1 MQVQTSF
8 LGETEFYDKIAEDS
22 KQVLIQLISEAGFGK
37 TSSLRTIIA
46 HCKKKHPD
54 IVFKIFD
61 ISLAWFGCAPTKYR
75 QFVTMDKIKLGQ
87 VANIDDCVY
96 EIGRLTEE
104 ERRAFVGTIIGLD
117 YRKRYELKLKT
128 EQGTEEER
136 EKAKKIWGALP
147 TLVMVYEESNIY
159 FGSYSFRKNDEY
171 SPMFQMF
178 VSVGRNYKMRGFL
191 VATAEIGEMA
201 PSLRRRSRKIY
212 GRLES
217 EGDLAVVRRKN
228 KDLAKYLIEIPKYH
242 FVYLSDKP
250 YGPVKVPDLVK
261 NVPEDYVV
269 VVPPQPQKRSWWT
282 EFIIGAFIMLMLILY
297 LRGL

>member
-1 MQVQTSF
+1 MQTLIS
-8 LGETEFYDKIAEDS
+8 LDDSKLEDNEFYDKIASDS
-22 KQVLIQLISEAGFGK
+22 KQVLIQLVSEAGHGK
-37 TSSLRTIIA
+37 TSSLRTIIDY
-46 HCKKKHPD
+46 CRKKHPD

-61 ISLAWFGCAPTKYR
+61 VSQAWYHCAPTKYR
-75 QFVTMDKIKLGQ
+75 QYVTRDRIAKGQ
-87 VANIDDCVY
+87 VANIVDCVY
-96 EIGRLTEE
+96 EIGALSDEE
-104 ERRAFVGTIIGLD
+104 KRAFVGTIIGLD
-117 YRKRYELKLKT
+117 YSKRYNDKMNGDGKLDNYF
-128 EQGTEEER
+128 
-136 EKAKKIWGALP
+136 
-147 TLVMVYEESNIY
+147 TLVYVFEESNIY
-159 FGSYSFRKNDEY
+159 FGSYSFRKNDQY

-228 KDLAKYLIEIPKYH
+228 KELAQYLIEIPKYH

-261 NVPEDYVV
+261 NVPDDYVV
-269 VVPPQPQKRSWWT
+269 QVVEVEKVSLNGGWWIR
-282 EFIIGAFIMLMLILY
+282 FLAALGIFIMFAWYIIQL
-297 LRGL
+297 